1 MSIRSSEGEPG
12 GRADLGGNA
21 RADEFPGSGRHDGS
35 AFDPEMDRRH
45 AGGGV
50 ASLLLK
56 PVKTDDTFAFPSLE
70 SPLGPPAPTLAQSSP
85 FLAVDTIFYA
95 RPPHTPTAGLGGD
108 AWPGWTFRHWVDD
121 DAELGPDRVRPGA
134 SLTSA
139 AGERP
144 KYSSASYALCARQR
158 SWILSTV
165 DSPPTACGVK

>member
-70 SPLGPPAPTLAQSSP
+70 SLLGPPAPTLAQSSP

-95 RPPHTPTAGLGGD
+95 RPPPREGGVWGRGGGGGGGAGRGGGE
-108 AWPGWTFRHWVDD
+108 A
-121 DAELGPDRVRPGA
+121 PDGGRAGVGPGA

-144 KYSSASYALCARQR
+144 K
-158 SWILSTV
+158 
-165 DSPPTACGVK
+165 